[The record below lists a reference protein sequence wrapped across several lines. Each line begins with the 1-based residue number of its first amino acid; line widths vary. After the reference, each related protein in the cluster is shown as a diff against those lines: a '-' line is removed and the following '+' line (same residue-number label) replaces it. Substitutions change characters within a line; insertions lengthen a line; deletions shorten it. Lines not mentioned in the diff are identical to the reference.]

1 MIDNPVLRQPDQLV
15 GLAGVTNRD
24 SIALLGFLS
33 SYVIVDNIPAYL
45 FHIAFQRIAVAAA
58 ARQIDVNDLALV
70 KVFQRL
76 GIESGAILERNF
88 TSSPALSAHKPWRSI
103 NRAIRYRAHAPPAL
117 RAPSKPGKSSP
128 AAAPGPGAAGV
139 RPQLPPLHPHRR
151 KALDHLGGHAR
162 HSAGK
167 PYCIQSVFCRR
178 RARAADLKD
187 RESKRRILAAPNAQP
202 DRIGPR
208 RHEAPRHRTG

>member
-1 MIDNPVLRQPDQLV
+1 MIDNPFLRQPDQLV

-45 FHIAFQRIAVAAA
+45 FQIAFQRIAVAAA

-70 KVFQRL
+70 KVFQRFRVQ
-76 GIESGAILERNF
+76 SRAIAERDF
-88 TSSPALSAHKPWRSI
+88 TGSPALSAQKSWRSI
-103 NRAIRYRAHAPPAL
+103 NRAIRYRAHAPPAFA
-117 RAPSKPGKSSP
+117 APSELGKLSQT
-128 AAAPGPGAAGV
+128 AAPGSGAAGV
-139 RPQLPPLHPHRR
+139 RPQLPPLHHHRR

-167 PYCIQSVFCRR
+167 PYCIQSVFCRP